1 MGTNKSSRTGSGGA
15 APSLGSAAWLHLG
28 DQRWPFACL
37 ALCCIPAICHTMS
50 PDNRSPWDASSRAP
64 QHGLSARCSVWK
76 HSTRA
81 VGTHLL
87 LQLLAASWGHT
98 SGGKGRKKRHKTWGK
113 EGSVVVPV
121 VHVAMKCHHSGCR
134 RVLCM
139 GSGMSAAALQQL
151 PMPAAVP
158 QHH

>member
-1 MGTNKSSRTGSGGA
+1 M
-15 APSLGSAAWLHLG
+15 
-28 DQRWPFACL
+28 
-37 ALCCIPAICHTMS
+37 
-50 PDNRSPWDASSRAP
+50 
-64 QHGLSARCSVWK
+64 
-76 HSTRA
+76 
-81 VGTHLL
+81 
-87 LQLLAASWGHT
+87 
-98 SGGKGRKKRHKTWGK
+98 WGK